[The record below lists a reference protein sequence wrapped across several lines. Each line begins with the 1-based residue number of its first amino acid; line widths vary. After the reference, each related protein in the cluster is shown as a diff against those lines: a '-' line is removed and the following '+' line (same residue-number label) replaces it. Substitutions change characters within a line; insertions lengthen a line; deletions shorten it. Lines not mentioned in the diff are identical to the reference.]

1 MRDVLRGVKV
11 VEVAQWWFA
20 PCAATLLAEW
30 GAEVV
35 KIEHPTYG
43 DPIRGLTTSGALP
56 GSFDINFMLEQS
68 NHGKRSIGLDIAAP
82 AGREVLDRLIEQADV
97 FVTSFLPDVRR
108 RLRLEVEDVR
118 AVNPRIIYAR
128 GHGQGDRGAER
139 ERGGFDSVSF
149 WARGGVAHHLT
160 PADGSPPI
168 LPRPSFGD
176 GISGL
181 SLAGA
186 IAAALFGRERHGEPS
201 VIDVSLL
208 GTAVWVLGPDV
219 AAATLTP
226 DGLPWVPRESLAN
239 PLSNCYRTA
248 DGRWIWLAMLQADRH
263 WPEFCEHI
271 GRPELIDDERFST
284 APARAANLSACMA
297 ELDATF
303 AEHPLAVWQE
313 RLAGIDG
320 VWAVV
325 QTATELLD
333 DPQVVANGYVAEVDY
348 GELRHRLVV
357 GPAQF
362 DGQPPELKPAP
373 GAGEHTDEILLELGR
388 TWDEILQLKV
398 DGVVS

>member
-30 GAEVV
+30 GAEVIKV
-35 KIEHPTYG
+35 EHPVHG
-43 DPIRGLTTSGALP
+43 DPIRGLTTSGAMP

-68 NHGKRSIGLDIAAP
+68 NHGKRSIGLDITTP
-82 AGREVLDRLIEQADV
+82 AGREVLDRLIAQADV
-97 FVTSFLPDVRR
+97 FVTSFLPDLRR
-108 RLRLEVEDVR
+108 RLQLDVEDVR
-118 AVNPRIIYAR
+118 AVNPQIVYAR
-128 GHGQGDRGAER
+128 GHGQGERGAER

-160 PADGSPPI
+160 PLGASSPI

-201 VIDVSLL
+201 VVDVSLL
-208 GTAVWVLGPDV
+208 GTAAWVMAPDVV
-219 AAATLTP
+219 AAALTP
-226 DGLPWVPRESLAN
+226 GGLPSIPREAGAN
-239 PLSNCYRTA
+239 PLSNLYRTA
-248 DGRWIWLAMLQADRH
+248 DDRWIWLAMLQADRH
-263 WPEFCEHI
+263 WPEFCGAI
-271 GRPELIDDERFST
+271 GRPDLIDDERFST
-284 APARAANLSACMA
+284 AVARATNLAACLG

-303 AEHPLAVWQE
+303 AESPLAVWQE
-313 RLAGIDG
+313 KLAGIDG

-325 QTATELLD
+325 QTATEVLD
-333 DPQVVANGYVAEVDY
+333 DPQVKANGYVAEVDY
-348 GELRHRLVV
+348 GGGRHRLVV

-362 DGQPPELKPAP
+362 DGGAPELKRAP

-388 TWDEILQLKV
+388 SWDDILQLKV
-398 DGVVS
+398 DGVVT